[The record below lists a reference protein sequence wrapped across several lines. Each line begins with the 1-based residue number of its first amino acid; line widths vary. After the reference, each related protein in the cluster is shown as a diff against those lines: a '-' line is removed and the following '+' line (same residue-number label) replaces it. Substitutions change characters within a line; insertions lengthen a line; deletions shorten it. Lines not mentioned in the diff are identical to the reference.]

1 MSSAKERPF
10 GPDLH
15 VSYILNSIGKLCFS
29 YSNMMLA
36 YIITDVVYP
45 CIDFVLPSVFKIVC
59 IYDVST
65 EINIFWL
72 DLIKGQ

>member
-1 MSSAKERPF
+1 
-10 GPDLH
+10 
-15 VSYILNSIGKLCFS
+15 
-29 YSNMMLA
+29 MM
-36 YIITDVVYP
+36 YIINDVVYQ

-72 DLIKGQ
+72 DFWLDNQIILA

>member
-1 MSSAKERPF
+1 
-10 GPDLH
+10 
-15 VSYILNSIGKLCFS
+15 
-29 YSNMMLA
+29 MM
-36 YIITDVVYP
+36 YIITDVVYQ

-72 DLIKGQ
+72 WLWLDFDNHEAGDLRRYRAHYDVIVMRIYKASNI